1 MKILL
6 TGGGTG
12 GHFYPLIA
20 VAEAIRDIAQ
30 EEKLIDVE
38 LYYMSTS
45 KYDERMLF
53 EHDITFIKNSTGKR
67 RNYRSLLN
75 ILDIPKIILGSIR
88 AVFKLYSLYPDVV
101 FSKGGYPSF
110 PVTFAARVL
119 RIPVVVHESDT
130 VPGKA
135 NVWASKFARSVAIA
149 WPSALERFPQKV
161 QSKIAH
167 TGLPIRRDLLTPI
180 TAGVHEY
187 LRLEKN
193 IPVLL
198 ILGGSQGAQAI
209 NEALIN
215 ALPILVEKY
224 QIIHQTGEAN
234 LAPIQ
239 ELASVI
245 LGDSPHKD
253 RYKPYAYLN
262 TKAMRMAAGVAD
274 LVISRA
280 GSSIF
285 EIANWSIPSII
296 IPIPEDV
303 STDQRTNAFMYART
317 GSAHVIEQKNLTPN
331 ILASEIERI
340 LGDQSLY
347 ESMKTATEA
356 FRFPEASRK
365 IATELLRISLE
376 HEK

>member
-20 VAEAIRDIAQ
+20 VAEAIREIAK

-45 KYDERMLF
+45 KYDERLLF
-53 EHDITFIKNSTGKR
+53 EHDIKFIKNSTGKR
-67 RNYRSLLN
+67 RNYKSILN

-110 PVTFAARVL
+110 PVTFAARIL
-119 RIPVVVHESDT
+119 RIPVVIHDSDT

-135 NVWASKFARSVAIA
+135 NLWASKFARSIAIA

-161 QSKIAH
+161 QWKIAH
-167 TGLPIRRDLLTPI
+167 TGNPLRKDLYTPI

-193 IPVLL
+193 VPVIL

-215 ALPILVEKY
+215 ALPLLVEKY
-224 QIIHQTGEAN
+224 QIIHQTGENN
-234 LAPIQ
+234 LDAVQ
-239 ELASVI
+239 ELANVV
-245 LGDSPHKD
+245 LGDSKNKD

-262 TKAMRMAAGVAD
+262 GKAMRMASGVAD

-285 EIANWSIPSII
+285 EIAAWGIPSII
-296 IPIPEDV
+296 IPIPEEI
-303 STDQRTNAFMYART
+303 STDQRTNAFSYART
-317 GSAHVIEQKNLTPN
+317 GSASVIEQKNLTPN
-331 ILASEIERI
+331 IIISEIERI
-340 LGDQSLY
+340 LGDQELY
-347 ESMKTATEA
+347 NKMKAATES
-356 FRFPEASRK
+356 FRFPDAARK